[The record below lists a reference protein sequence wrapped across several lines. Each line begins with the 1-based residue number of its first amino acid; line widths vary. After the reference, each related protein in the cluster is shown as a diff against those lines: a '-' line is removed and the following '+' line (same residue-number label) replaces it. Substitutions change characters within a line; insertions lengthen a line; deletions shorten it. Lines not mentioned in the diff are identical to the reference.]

1 MNRKEQE
8 IERLLAPAVAGQ
20 GCEIWG
26 IEFVSQ
32 GRHSRLRIY
41 IDREAGVTVEDCEN
55 VSRHVSDVLDIA
67 DVITS
72 AYTLEVSS
80 PGMDR
85 VLFKPEQYGRST
97 GETVDVRLHQAF
109 EGQKHFVGV
118 LAAFEDGEA
127 YLHVDGA
134 EYVFPVENVQRAR
147 IVPQFD

>member
-1 MNRKEQE
+1 M
-8 IERLLAPAVAGQ
+8 IAPVVTGQ

-32 GRHSRLRIY
+32 GRHSRLRVY
-41 IDREAGVTVEDCEN
+41 IDKENGITVDDCEN

-67 DVITS
+67 DLIPS

-85 VLFKPEQYGRST
+85 ILFRPEHYGRSA

-127 YLHVDGA
+127 YVHVGDE
-134 EYVFPVENVQRAR
+134 EYVFPIENVQRAR
-147 IVPQFD
+147 IVPRFD